1 MKGFSEVWIVH
12 YVQIGLY
19 LGKRQ
24 ISPVLLRWIEM
35 NLLTTMIY
43 HDLIFLELLPL
54 VKTCFYFNL

>member
-35 NLLTTMIY
+35 NLLTY
-43 HDLIFLELLPL
+43 HDLPRSDFSR
-54 VKTCFYFNL
+54 VASTSKNLFVF